1 MFPGTSN
8 TISNSS
14 TMRGW
19 LESTGL
25 DDILLGT
32 CSCIFREEEPLP
44 TMELERG
51 RGGNTSVVGRNKRV
65 IKAGKTVDGT
75 PLLIQET
82 SLGLFGIG
90 LAPFY
95 RGCTRYEL
103 LPLYSGCSRYE
114 VGTFVQNM

>member
-25 DDILLGT
+25 DDIFLGT
-32 CSCIFREEEPLP
+32 CSCMFGEVDPPP
-44 TMELERG
+44 TMEGERD
-51 RGGNTSVVGRNKRV
+51 RGGNTSGLGRNKRV

-90 LAPFY
+90 LAPLY
-95 RGCTRYEL
+95 R
-103 LPLYSGCSRYE
+103 
-114 VGTFVQNM
+114 

>member
-25 DDILLGT
+25 DDIFLGT
-32 CSCIFREEEPLP
+32 CPCMFGEVDPPP
-44 TMELERG
+44 TMEGERG
-51 RGGNTSVVGRNKRV
+51 RGKNTSRLGRNKRV

-90 LAPFY
+90 LAPLY
-95 RGCTRYEL
+95 R
-103 LPLYSGCSRYE
+103 
-114 VGTFVQNM
+114 

>member
-1 MFPGTSN
+1 MFPGISRTSN

-25 DDILLGT
+25 DDLLLGA
-32 CSCIFREEEPLP
+32 CSCMLGEEEPLYP
-44 TMELERG
+44 GGGGEGGGG
-51 RGGNTSVVGRNKRV
+51 RRAGRKRV

-90 LAPFY
+90 LAPIFGGK
-95 RGCTRYEL
+95 RR
-103 LPLYSGCSRYE
+103 
-114 VGTFVQNM
+114 